1 MLGLMTVAAT
11 LLGSALTG
19 PDPRWLTLPNGL
31 TLRYEE
37 RGDTTGDPL
46 ILLHG
51 YTDSRQS
58 FERLASQLPYRV
70 RTIAIDLRGHGDSDR
85 PGSYDIREMANDVV
99 RFIEAKRLRRVTLVG
114 HSMGSLVARE
124 AARKARSRVA
134 GLVLIG
140 SGVTFDNEVVR
151 GLQAELNSLGDAIDR
166 EFVEGFQRSTLY
178 APVPAGF
185 LDKVIEASSTVP
197 PAIWRDVLVQIL
209 EYNDSRSLASIRVP
223 TMLMWG
229 SRDAI
234 VSRTDQEALLSGIPG
249 SYLVEYRDVG
259 HAPHWERPAAVVA
272 DLLAFLEGEPDR
284 R

>member
-11 LLGSALTG
+11 LLGSAPTE

-85 PGSYDIREMANDVV
+85 PGSYDLREMANDVV

>member
-11 LLGSALTG
+11 LLGSPLTE
-19 PDPRWLTLPNGL
+19 PDPRWLTLPNGI

-58 FERLASQLPYRV
+58 FERLTSQLPYRV

-85 PGSYDIREMANDVV
+85 PGSYDLREMANDVV

-124 AARKARSRVA
+124 AARRARSRVA

-151 GLQAELNSLGDAIDR
+151 GLQAELNSLGESIDR
-166 EFVEGFQRSTLY
+166 EFVEGFQRSTLF

-185 LDKVIEASSTVP
+185 LNQVIEASSAVP
-197 PAIWRDVLVQIL
+197 PAIWRDVLNRIL

-223 TMLMWG
+223 TMLMRG

-234 VSRTDQEALLSGIPG
+234 VGRSDQEALLTGIPG

>member
-1 MLGLMTVAAT
+1 
-11 LLGSALTG
+11 
-19 PDPRWLTLPNGL
+19 
-31 TLRYEE
+31 
-37 RGDTTGDPL
+37 
-46 ILLHG
+46 
-51 YTDSRQS
+51 
-58 FERLASQLPYRV
+58 
-70 RTIAIDLRGHGDSDR
+70 
-85 PGSYDIREMANDVV
+85 MANDVV

>member
-19 PDPRWLTLPNGL
+19 PDPRWLTLPSGL

>member
-11 LLGSALTG
+11 LLGSAPTE

>member
-11 LLGSALTG
+11 LLGSAPTE
-19 PDPRWLTLPNGL
+19 PDPRWLTLPSGL